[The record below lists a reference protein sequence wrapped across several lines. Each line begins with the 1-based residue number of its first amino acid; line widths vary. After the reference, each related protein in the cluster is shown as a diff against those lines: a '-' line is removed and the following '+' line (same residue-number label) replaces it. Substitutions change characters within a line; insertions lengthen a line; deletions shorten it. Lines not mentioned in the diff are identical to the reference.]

1 MQAGSRKRPVIAA
14 TDFSPDARA
23 GIKYAAA
30 LAQALGRPLKIVNVV
45 TPGPTFSPQTMSD
58 YALLSVRSGQR
69 TVESILGALRM
80 AHPRLS
86 IVGEVDVGNPCDT
99 LVRRSAEAAVL
110 VMGARGH
117 DSYPYRWGTTSENV
131 SSRASC
137 PVMVVRAEGER
148 QTDAPAPAA
157 VVVAAPIG
165 VGGDRASAHAA
176 RFAAALAG
184 VTGQEL
190 VEVMEGD
197 GQPCDAARIVQ
208 AANDNGAAVIV
219 TAASPSEPDGS
230 LTARQIIE
238 RDDRPVVIVH
248 ASDDMALAR

>member
-1 MQAGSRKRPVIAA
+1 MQAGSRERPVIAA

-23 GIKYAAA
+23 GIKRAAA

-58 YALLSVRSGQR
+58 YALLGVRSGQR
-69 TVESILGALRM
+69 TLESILDALRI
-80 AHPRLS
+80 AHPRLF

-117 DSYPYRWGTTSENV
+117 DSYPYRWGTTSERV
-131 SSRASC
+131 SNRALC
-137 PVMVVRAEGER
+137 PVMVVRAESEG
-148 QTDAPAPAA
+148 QNDTPSGA

-165 VGGDRASAHAA
+165 LGADRASAHAA
-176 RFAAALAG
+176 RFAAALAAM
-184 VTGQEL
+184 TGHEL
-190 VEVMEGD
+190 VEVMEAD
-197 GQPCDAARIVQ
+197 GRPCDAARMVQ
-208 AANDNGAAVIV
+208 AAKDNDATVIV
-219 TAASPSEPDGS
+219 TATSLSERDGS
-230 LTARQIIE
+230 LTTRQIIE
-238 RDDRPVVIVH
+238 RTDRPVVIIH

>member
-58 YALLSVRSGQR
+58 YALLGVRSGQQ
-69 TVESILGALRM
+69 TLESILGALRI

-131 SSRASC
+131 SGRASC
-137 PVMVVRAEGER
+137 PVMVVRTEGER
-148 QTDAPAPAA
+148 QIDAPSAA

-165 VGGDRASAHAA
+165 IGGDQASAHAA

-184 VTGQEL
+184 VTGHEL

-197 GQPCDAARIVQ
+197 GRPCDAARIVQ
-208 AANDNGAAVIV
+208 AANDNDAAVIV
-219 TAASPSEPDGS
+219 TAESPSEPDGS

-248 ASDDMALAR
+248 AGDDMALAR